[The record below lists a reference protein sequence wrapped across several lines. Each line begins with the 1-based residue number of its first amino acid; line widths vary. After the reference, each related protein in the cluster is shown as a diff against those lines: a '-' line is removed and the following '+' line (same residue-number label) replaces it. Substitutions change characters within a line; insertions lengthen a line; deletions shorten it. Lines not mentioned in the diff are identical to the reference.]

1 MNKNIIIL
9 IISVALISLFKTTDL
24 GFSFWKTP
32 EINSKYIHTPNIPV
46 SINTDI
52 SIFGLFANFFTEL
65 DVKPAKEEKIVSSLD
80 FSKPELII
88 HSEVIEEVFPI
99 TKQDVKLPTP
109 PPEVIEIIEDEKEDI
124 EIIEDEKEDIEQ
136 IINRNEVVVS
146 DLVEE
151 DLVEVVNTK
160 IISPPVVEKV
170 EVVNKV
176 KKKEVNNTEV
186 TERVVDDWHP
196 AKTDK
201 EIIEEN
207 PNIKENAK
215 RLILKALENEEI
227 SIEDVQELLS
237 EHTSNRK
244 KVKKGDVK
252 DLIKKNK
259 KRN

>member
-65 DVKPAKEEKIVSSLD
+65 DVKSAKEEKIVSSLD

-124 EIIEDEKEDIEQ
+124 EQ

-146 DLVEE
+146 ELVEE
-151 DLVEVVNTK
+151 DSVEVVNTE

-215 RLILKALENEEI
+215 RLILKALEDEEI

-252 DLIKKNK
+252 DMIKKNK

>member
-65 DVKPAKEEKIVSSLD
+65 DVKSAKEEKIVSSLD

-124 EIIEDEKEDIEQ
+124 EQ

-146 DLVEE
+146 ELVEE
-151 DLVEVVNTK
+151 DSVEVVNTE

-227 SIEDVQELLS
+227 SIKDVQELLS

-252 DLIKKNK
+252 DMIKKNK

>member
-32 EINSKYIHTPNIPV
+32 EINTKYIHTPNIPV

-65 DVKPAKEEKIVSSLD
+65 DVKYAKEEKIVSSLD

-88 HSEVIEEVFPI
+88 HSEVVEEVLPI

-109 PPEVIEIIEDEKEDI
+109 PPEVIEIF
-124 EIIEDEKEDIEQ
+124 EDEKEDIEQ

-146 DLVEE
+146 EPVEE
-151 DLVEVVNTK
+151 DSVGVVNTE

-170 EVVNKV
+170 EAVNKV

-215 RLILKALENEEI
+215 RLILEALENEEI

-237 EHTSNRK
+237 EHTTSRK

-252 DLIKKNK
+252 DMIKKNK

>member
-32 EINSKYIHTPNIPV
+32 EINTKYIHTPNIPV

-65 DVKPAKEEKIVSSLD
+65 DVKSTKEEKIVSSLD

-124 EIIEDEKEDIEQ
+124 EQ

-146 DLVEE
+146 ELVEE
-151 DLVEVVNTK
+151 DSVRVVNTE
-160 IISPPVVEKV
+160 IILPPVVEKV

-201 EIIEEN
+201 EIIEEH

-252 DLIKKNK
+252 DMIKKNK